1 MKILLTTQQ
10 LDQLKNDL
18 NAMEE
23 RLSETTG
30 ETEILKSAQ
39 EDVGELSMYDNHP
52 ADMGTELYEREK
64 DLALNTHAVDELEK
78 VKHALQAIKEGTY
91 GICEKCGKE
100 IPYERLEAIPYTTVC
115 VEDAEKAVPDDRP
128 VEDDILIMAEPNSF
142 AERRSGAS
150 RDYEDSFQEI
160 AKSGTSE
167 TPSDFIGNE
176 NRDYD
181 DLYDED
187 NEERAEEYEKTL
199 DDEGLG
205 SP

>member
-1 MKILLTTQQ
+1 MLTTQQ